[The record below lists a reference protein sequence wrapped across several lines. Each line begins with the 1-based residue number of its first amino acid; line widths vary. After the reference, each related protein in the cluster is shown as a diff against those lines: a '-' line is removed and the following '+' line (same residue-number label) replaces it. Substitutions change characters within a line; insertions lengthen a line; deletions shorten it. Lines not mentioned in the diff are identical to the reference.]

1 MNSTF
6 LTGKKYLIKDVIHD
20 SIEITPIAKRIIDN
34 PIFQRLRNLHQTGV
48 NYLVFP
54 NTNHTR
60 FEHSLGTYHLAGLV
74 LENLIKNSP
83 PESINRCLVEIKFIR
98 DYLLNQFELDDN
110 ESNILYLENYNKN
123 LLDDY
128 LVELIK
134 IAGLVHDL
142 GHGPFSHLFDSWI
155 HTLSETQTQI
165 KESKLIDHE
174 SRSVILFEN
183 IVSNFISNESI
194 SEVNSWDD
202 ENDKNTEFIS
212 QEAIEFIS
220 ELINPNS
227 NTCKNFIFQIISN
240 SVNGLDVDKLDYLY
254 RDSYYFGSGTPY
266 DLSGVISQI
275 QVIDKNVCF
284 SEKKSYE
291 IYKIFRSRYDMHK
304 QFYNNKTTI
313 CIEYMIRDIMEN
325 LDPILKIS
333 EIIINEDI
341 IKFIELDDNIILNT
355 SNILKNIVPVYSMWK
370 QQMDN
375 ILKISNRISNRNL
388 YQCIFEDS
396 YSINEEITDESLIIK
411 LNENE
416 QTNYQISDPNIC
428 IVKIKIGLLGGNNP
442 HPLNSV
448 YFYDQNNKSILL
460 NKTKISNLISPSHQ
474 EKICYIIQKN

>member
-1 MNSTF
+1 MRTTF
-6 LTGKKYLIKDVIHD
+6 LTGNKHLIKDVIHNT
-20 SIEITPIAKRIIDN
+20 IEITPIAKRITDN

-60 FEHSLGTYHLAGLV
+60 FEHSLGTYHLAGIV
-74 LENLIKNSP
+74 LENLINNSP
-83 PESINRCLVEIKFIR
+83 PESINRCLMEVKFIR
-98 DYLLNQFELDDN
+98 EYLLNHFELDDT

-123 LLDDY
+123 LMDNY

-155 HTLSETQTQI
+155 HTLSLTQTQI

-174 SRSVILFEN
+174 SRSVILFET
-183 IVSNFISNESI
+183 IISNFISNDNKSD
-194 SEVNSWDD
+194 VNEWG
-202 ENDKNTEFIS
+202 ELNDTNTEFIS
-212 QEAIEFIS
+212 QEAIKFIS

-227 NTCKNFIFQIISN
+227 NTCKNFIFQIIAN

-254 RDSYYFGSGTPY
+254 RDSYYFGCGRPY
-266 DLSGVISQI
+266 DLSSIISQV
-275 QVIDKNVCF
+275 QVIDKNISF
-284 SEKKSYE
+284 PEKTCYE
-291 IYKIFRSRYDMHK
+291 VYKIFRSRYDMHK

-325 LDPILKIS
+325 LDPILKMS

-341 IKFIELDDNIILNT
+341 IKFIELDDKIILNT
-355 SNILKNIVPVYSMWK
+355 PVILKNIVPVYSLWK
-370 QQMDN
+370 QQIDN

-388 YQCIFEDS
+388 YECIYECAYD
-396 YSINEEITDESLIIK
+396 INEEINDEDLITR

-416 QTNYQISDPNIC
+416 QTSYQISDPNIS

-442 HPLNSV
+442 HPMESI
-448 YFYDQNNKSILL
+448 YFYDKNNKSRLL
-460 NKTKISNLISPSHQ
+460 NKTKVSNLISSSYQ
-474 EKICYIIQKN
+474 EKLCYIIQKN